1 MSLISPLFI
10 ISFVHFRKCS
20 ASNRILSARD
30 HASIQVRLLNC
41 FHCWLN
47 FFWKIAPVDHSLL
60 FSRSTSPLWTSPP
73 AAWPE
78 ASPPTPSAAPSAG
91 EASSN
96 QELQQPSL
104 HLSDVFLSAH
114 TKAIFPLYLIYS
126 VVGWVRATTAST
138 GLPRRM
144 ASLTRSSKSV
154 LSPDLLIIEIHE
166 FNDTRITWLFRN
178 KGFLRC

>member
-1 MSLISPLFI
+1 MSLISLLFI

-41 FHCWLN
+41 FHCWLD
-47 FFWKIAPVDHSLL
+47 FFWKIAPLDHSLL

-91 EASSN
+91 EASSDK
-96 QELQQPSL
+96 ELSHKPFS
-104 HLSDVFLSAH
+104 
-114 TKAIFPLYLIYS
+114 PLYLKSPYNFLTFF
-126 VVGWVRATTAST
+126 VLGWARATTAST

>member
-41 FHCWLN
+41 WLN

-78 ASPPTPSAAPSAG
+78 ASPPTLSAAPSAG
-91 EASSN
+91 EASSDK
-96 QELQQPSL
+96 ELSHKPFS
-104 HLSDVFLSAH
+104 
-114 TKAIFPLYLIYS
+114 PLYLKSPYNFLTFF
-126 VVGWVRATTAST
+126 VLGWARVTTAST

-166 FNDTRITWLFRN
+166 FNDPRLTCLSRN
-178 KGFLRC
+178 